1 MKDFFKY
8 VLATVVGIIVAG
20 VVIMFLGVLTVF
32 GLASSSDK
40 DVTIDDNSVL
50 RLELNGIISERAPES
65 SPLDFLSSMN
75 PMGSTD
81 TMGLDD
87 ILSAIKKA
95 KDNDNIKG
103 IYLLAGTLDA
113 QPASVEAIHNALVSF
128 KESGKF
134 IIAYGDNYEQLQ
146 YYLASTA
153 DKVLINPQGSLDWHG
168 LAGIN
173 MFYKDLMDKLGI
185 EVQIFKVGTF
195 KSAVEP
201 FMLTSM
207 SDANREQ
214 VAAYLGSIWQ
224 KFSDDVATSR
234 NISKEALEK
243 IADEGAMFKSGQEL
257 IAAGLVDSLIYKNDV
272 RAYLNRYMGLE
283 EDKKV
288 SSYSVADM
296 RGVKRNTP
304 RDKSGNIVAVY
315 YAVGEIDGTTALL
328 SSSDEG
334 INSEKVIK
342 DLRKLKD
349 DDDVKAVVF
358 RINSGGGSAVASEQI
373 RHAVKLLK
381 AKKPVVVSMGGAA
394 ASGGYW
400 ISSPA
405 NYIFAE
411 PTTITG
417 SIGIFGLIP
426 NFSGLVTDKLG
437 ITFDGVTTNKFSD
450 AEMNLVL
457 AKDNAEEMKYLQ
469 GHVDRGYISFLNIVS
484 EGRGMKPAQVDS
496 IAQGRVWLA
505 TDAVKI
511 KLVDKLGSLDDA
523 VKKAAE
529 LAKVSDYYTTT
540 YPGESSWMDT
550 FFPKEK
556 KGSYLDGE
564 LRMLLGELYEPLMEI
579 RKTIKDGSRIQ
590 ARMLD
595 DIRVK

>member
-168 LAGIN
+168 LAGMN

-224 KFSDDVATSR
+224 KFSDDVAASR

-358 RINSGGGSAVASEQI
+358 RVNSPGGSAYGSEQI
-373 RHAVKLLK
+373 WHAISQLK
-381 AKKPVVVSMGGAA
+381 EKKPVIVSMGDYA
-394 ASGGYW
+394 ASGGYY
-400 ISSPA
+400 ISCNA
-405 NYIFAE
+405 DTIVAE
-411 PTTITG
+411 PTTLTG
-417 SIGIFGLIP
+417 SIGIFGIVP
-426 NFSGLVTDKLG
+426 NFESVAKKV
-437 ITFDGVTTNKFSD
+437 GVSIDTEKTNDLADMGNTLRPMTEYEKALMQKMVEKGYDLFTTRCAD
-450 AEMNLVL
+450 
-457 AKDNAEEMKYLQ
+457 
-469 GHVDRGYISFLNIVS
+469 
-484 EGRGMKPAQVDS
+484 GRGMTQAEIDA
-496 IAQGRVWLA
+496 IGQGRVWTGTMALERG
-505 TDAVKI
+505 
-511 KLVDKLGSLDDA
+511 LVDVLGGLDDAIDIA
-523 VKKAAE
+523 VKKAGVEGYTLKSYPEQEGGFFSMFSDMKDNTIRQQMLKGDA
-529 LAKVSDYYTTT
+529 AKIFNDVYTI
-540 YPGESSWMDT
+540 SQMD
-550 FFPKEK
+550 K
-556 KGSYLDGE
+556 LD
-564 LRMLLGELYEPLMEI
+564 
-579 RKTIKDGSRIQ
+579 RIQ
-590 ARMLD
+590 ARMPYN
-595 DIRVK
+595 IIIK

>member
-1 MKDFFKY
+1 MKEFFKY

-20 VVIMFLGVLTVF
+20 VVILFLGVLTIF

-50 RLELNGIISERAPES
+50 KLELNGTITERAPES
-65 SPLDFLSSMN
+65 SPLDFLSSLN
-75 PMGSTD
+75 PMGSVES
-81 TMGLDD
+81 MGLDD

-95 KDNDNIKG
+95 KENDDIKG

-113 QPASVEAIHNALVSF
+113 QPASVEAIRNALVNF

-153 DKVLINPQGSLDWHG
+153 DKVLMNPQGSLDWHG
-168 LAGIN
+168 LAGMN

-224 KFSDDVATSR
+224 KFSDDVAASR

-243 IADEGAMFKSGQEL
+243 IADEGAMFKTGQEL

-272 RAYLNRYMGLE
+272 RAYLNRYMGLD

-288 SSYSVADM
+288 SSYTAADM

-304 RDKSGNIVAVY
+304 KDKSGNIVAVY
-315 YAVGEIDGTTALL
+315 YAVGDIDGGASILPTG
-328 SSSDEG
+328 DEG

-358 RINSGGGSAVASEQI
+358 RVNSPGGSAYGSEQI
-373 RHAVKLLK
+373 WYAISQLK
-381 AKKPVVVSMGGAA
+381 EKKPVIVSMGDFA
-394 ASGGYW
+394 ASGGYY
-400 ISSPA
+400 ISCNA
-405 NYIFAE
+405 DTIVAE
-411 PTTITG
+411 PTTLTG
-417 SIGIFGLIP
+417 SIGIFGIVP
-426 NFSGLVTDKLG
+426 NFESVAKKV
-437 ITFDGVTTNKFSD
+437 GVTIDTEKTND
-450 AEMNLVL
+450 L
-457 AKDNAEEMKYLQ
+457 ADMGNTYRPMTEYEKTLMQKMVEK
-469 GHVDRGYISFLNIVS
+469 GYDLFTTRCAD
-484 EGRGMKPAQVDS
+484 GRGMTQEQIDA
-496 IAQGRVWLA
+496 IGQGRVWTGAMALERG
-505 TDAVKI
+505 
-511 KLVDKLGSLDDA
+511 LVDVLGGLDDAIDIA
-523 VKKAAE
+523 VKKAGVEGYTLKSYPEQEGGIFSMFSDMKDNTIRQQVLKGDA
-529 LAKVSDYYTTT
+529 AKIFNDVYTI
-540 YPGESSWMDT
+540 SQIDKMD
-550 FFPKEK
+550 
-556 KGSYLDGE
+556 
-564 LRMLLGELYEPLMEI
+564 RV
-579 RKTIKDGSRIQ
+579 Q
-590 ARMLD
+590 ARMPYN
-595 DIRVK
+595 IIIK

>member
-224 KFSDDVATSR
+224 KFSDDVAASR

-358 RINSGGGSAVASEQI
+358 RVNSPGGSAYGSEQI
-373 RHAVKLLK
+373 WHAISQLK
-381 AKKPVVVSMGGAA
+381 EKKPVIVSMGDYA
-394 ASGGYW
+394 ASGGYY
-400 ISSPA
+400 ISCNA
-405 NYIFAE
+405 DTIVAE
-411 PTTITG
+411 PTTLTG
-417 SIGIFGLIP
+417 SIGIFGIVP
-426 NFSGLVTDKLG
+426 NFESVAKKV
-437 ITFDGVTTNKFSD
+437 GVSIDTEKTNDLADMGNTLRPMTEYEKALMQKMVEKGYDLFTTRCAD
-450 AEMNLVL
+450 
-457 AKDNAEEMKYLQ
+457 
-469 GHVDRGYISFLNIVS
+469 
-484 EGRGMKPAQVDS
+484 GRGMTQAEIDA
-496 IAQGRVWLA
+496 IGQGRVWTGTMALERG
-505 TDAVKI
+505 
-511 KLVDKLGSLDDA
+511 LVDVLGGLDDAIDIA
-523 VKKAAE
+523 VKKAGVE
-529 LAKVSDYYTTT
+529 GYTLKSYPEQEGGLFSMFSDMKDNTI
-540 YPGESSWMDT
+540 
-550 FFPKEK
+550 
-556 KGSYLDGE
+556 
-564 LRMLLGELYEPLMEI
+564 RQQMLN
-579 RKTIKDGSRIQ
+579 RIQ
-590 ARMLD
+590 ARMPYN
-595 DIRVK
+595 IIIK

>member
-40 DVTIDDNSVL
+40 DVTIDSNSVL
-50 RLELNGIISERAPES
+50 KLELNGTVTERAPKS

-75 PMGSTD
+75 PMGSD
-81 TMGLDD
+81 ETMGLDD
-87 ILSAIKKA
+87 IVSAIKKA
-95 KDNDNIKG
+95 KENDDIKG

-113 QPASVEAIHNALVSF
+113 QPASVEAIRNALVDF

-168 LAGIN
+168 LAGMN

-224 KFSDDVATSR
+224 KFSDDVVASR

-243 IADEGAMFKSGQEL
+243 IADEGAMFKTGQEL

-272 RAYLNRYMGLE
+272 RAYLNRYMGLD

-288 SSYSVADM
+288 SSYTVADM

-304 RDKSGNIVAVY
+304 KDKSGNIVAVY

-328 SSSDEG
+328 ASGDEG

-342 DLRKLKD
+342 ELRKLKD

-358 RINSGGGSAVASEQI
+358 RVNSPGGSAYGSEQI
-373 RHAVKLLK
+373 WHAISQLK
-381 AKKPVVVSMGGAA
+381 EKKPVIVSMGDYA
-394 ASGGYW
+394 ASGGYY
-400 ISSPA
+400 ISCNA
-405 NYIFAE
+405 DTIVAE
-411 PTTITG
+411 PTTLTG
-417 SIGIFGLIP
+417 SIGIFGMVP
-426 NFSGLVTDKLG
+426 NFQSVTKKIGVNFDVEKTNDLADLG
-437 ITFDGVTTNKFSD
+437 NTYRPMTEYEKTLMQKMVEKGYDLFTTRCAD
-450 AEMNLVL
+450 
-457 AKDNAEEMKYLQ
+457 
-469 GHVDRGYISFLNIVS
+469 
-484 EGRGMKPAQVDS
+484 GRGMTQAEIDA
-496 IAQGRVWLA
+496 IGQGRVWTGAMALERG
-505 TDAVKI
+505 
-511 KLVDKLGSLDDA
+511 LVDVLGGLDDA
-523 VKKAAE
+523 IDIAVKRAGVESYTLKSYPEQEGGLFSMLKDAAKDNSIN
-529 LAKVSDYYTTT
+529 LSFLKGDAAKIFNDVYTI
-540 YPGESSWMDT
+540 SQIDKMD
-550 FFPKEK
+550 
-556 KGSYLDGE
+556 
-564 LRMLLGELYEPLMEI
+564 RV
-579 RKTIKDGSRIQ
+579 Q
-590 ARMLD
+590 ARMPYN
-595 DIRVK
+595 IIIK

>member
-65 SPLDFLSSMN
+65 SPLDFLNSIN

-224 KFSDDVATSR
+224 KFSDDVAASR

-304 RDKSGNIVAVY
+304 RDKSGNIVAV
-315 YAVGEIDGTTALL
+315 
-328 SSSDEG
+328 
-334 INSEKVIK
+334 
-342 DLRKLKD
+342 
-349 DDDVKAVVF
+349 
-358 RINSGGGSAVASEQI
+358 
-373 RHAVKLLK
+373 
-381 AKKPVVVSMGGAA
+381 
-394 ASGGYW
+394 
-400 ISSPA
+400 
-405 NYIFAE
+405 
-411 PTTITG
+411 
-417 SIGIFGLIP
+417 
-426 NFSGLVTDKLG
+426 
-437 ITFDGVTTNKFSD
+437 
-450 AEMNLVL
+450 
-457 AKDNAEEMKYLQ
+457 
-469 GHVDRGYISFLNIVS
+469 
-484 EGRGMKPAQVDS
+484 
-496 IAQGRVWLA
+496 
-505 TDAVKI
+505 
-511 KLVDKLGSLDDA
+511 
-523 VKKAAE
+523 
-529 LAKVSDYYTTT
+529 
-540 YPGESSWMDT
+540 
-550 FFPKEK
+550 
-556 KGSYLDGE
+556 
-564 LRMLLGELYEPLMEI
+564 
-579 RKTIKDGSRIQ
+579 
-590 ARMLD
+590 
-595 DIRVK
+595 